1 MAQTP
6 TQIPF
11 DLRLAPNY
19 SRAAFQPAPSNA
31 EALAAID
38 KTASW
43 PNRTLAISGPQ
54 GTGKTHLGHIWTTEQ
69 GENGAII
76 ATDLELAEL
85 GALRGKSVW
94 MDDADRADEGV
105 LFALINMAILGDI
118 EALLLCS
125 RVLPAQWD
133 VQIPDLRSRL
143 GAMTVARIDPPG
155 DDLLRKIYVNL
166 LAERGRTPDDAVI
179 DYLVN
184 YGQRS
189 AQAAQD
195 TAAAL
200 DRMAAAKKSKIT
212 KALARVYFESQGE
225 LF

>member
-1 MAQTP
+1 MAQSP

-11 DLRLAPNY
+11 DLRVAPNY

-31 EALAAID
+31 ESLAAID
-38 KTASW
+38 APTW
-43 PNRTLAISGPQ
+43 PNRALTISGPQ
-54 GTGKTHLGHIWTTEQ
+54 GTGKTHLGNIWLATQ
-69 GENGAII
+69 GEHGVAI
-76 ATDLELAEL
+76 ATDLDLTEL

-94 MDDADRADEGV
+94 LDDADHADEGV

-118 EALLLCS
+118 TALLLCS
-125 RVLPAQWD
+125 RMLPAQWD

-143 GAMTVARIDPPG
+143 SAMTVTRIDPPG
-155 DDLLRKIYVNL
+155 DELLRKIYVNL
-166 LAERGRTPDDAVI
+166 LAERGRMPDTGVI

-189 AQAAQD
+189 AEAAQN

-200 DRMAAAKKSKIT
+200 DTMAAAKKSKIT

>member
-1 MAQTP
+1 MAHIP

-19 SRAAFQPAPSNA
+19 SRATFQPAPSNA
-31 EALAAID
+31 EALAAI
-38 KTASW
+38 AAPSW
-43 PNRTLAISGPQ
+43 PNRALAISGPQ
-54 GTGKTHLGHIWTTEQ
+54 GTGKTHLGQIWTTEQ
-69 GENGAII
+69 GESALAIK
-76 ATDLELAEL
+76 TDLDLTEL
-85 GALRGKSVW
+85 GALRGKAIW
-94 MDDADRADEGV
+94 LDDADKADEGV

-118 EALLLCS
+118 DSLLLCS
-125 RVLPAQWD
+125 RKLPALWD

-143 GAMTVARIDPPG
+143 GAITVARIDAPG
-155 DDLLRKIYVNL
+155 DELLRKIYVNL
-166 LAERGRTPDDAVI
+166 LAERGRTPDAGVI

-189 AQAAQD
+189 AEAAQN
-195 TAAAL
+195 TSAAL
-200 DRMAAAKKSKIT
+200 DTMAAAKKSKIT